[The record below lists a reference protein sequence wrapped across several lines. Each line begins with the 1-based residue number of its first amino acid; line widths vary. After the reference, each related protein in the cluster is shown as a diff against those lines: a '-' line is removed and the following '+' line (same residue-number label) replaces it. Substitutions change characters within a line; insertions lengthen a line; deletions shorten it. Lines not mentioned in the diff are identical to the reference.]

1 MGRVQNIFIC
11 IVNCQGI
18 GTDNLLATWSHYI
31 ALHCLILFR
40 FGGML
45 APWVEL
51 LGKHY
56 HPYIPAVVFGSNAVV
71 AGLAAVLLPDTQHRD
86 RASNEGPHEGL

>member
-1 MGRVQNIFIC
+1 M
-11 IVNCQGI
+11 
-18 GTDNLLATWSHYI
+18 
-31 ALHCLILFR
+31 FR

-56 HPYIPAVVFGSNAVV
+56 HPYIPAVVFGTNAVV
-71 AGLAAVLLPDTQHRD
+71 AGLAAVLLPDTQHRELPYTIEQAETLEL
-86 RASNEGPHEGL
+86 RGPFRIHRSQHRTQK

>member
-1 MGRVQNIFIC
+1 
-11 IVNCQGI
+11 
-18 GTDNLLATWSHYI
+18 
-31 ALHCLILFR
+31 
-40 FGGML
+40 ML

-56 HPYIPAVVFGSNAVV
+56 HPYIPAVVFGTNAVV